1 MRKGITAVALLAMAC
16 LGGVKLVEDP
26 PLQKNVNGNITG
38 VITPGSKV
46 AEIFAVH
53 RSSVKKYKPDSFDK
67 TTGKFEFKGL
77 PGDATYD
84 ICLKTT
90 DGRDIEGIDLN
101 YVDAKMLRLAELRR
115 KDLGL
120 PEPRTVDFDI
130 EDAKSILQFMC
141 DLIDGKHDF
150 MEQQRVLYVHGH
162 GRRATML
169 VELMRTRDYHSQK
182 GGELIWRVE
191 LWYFE
196 NQFGGWDK
204 APNQEIVL
212 RRERAKYDKWA
223 QISLEYYPELSAYI
237 NPTGFCKTLEFR
249 IPDKV
254 DASRGRPAGTKP
266 ELKTQT
272 HVLGLAKGEE
282 LLTAPTIP
290 AGAASKPAR
299 E

>member
-1 MRKGITAVALLAMAC
+1 MRVSILATALLAAAC
-16 LGGVKLVEDP
+16 LGGIKLADDP
-26 PLQKNVNGNITG
+26 PLQQTMAGDITG
-38 VITPGSKV
+38 VISPAGKV
-46 AEIFAVH
+46 AEISAVH
-53 RSSVKKYKPDSFDK
+53 RSSVKKFKADSFDK
-67 TTGKFEFKGL
+67 TTGKFTFKGL
-77 PGDATYD
+77 PGDASYD
-84 ICLKTT
+84 ICIKTT
-90 DGRDIEGIDLN
+90 DGREIEGIDLN

-120 PEPRTVDFDI
+120 PENRTVDFDT

-162 GRRATML
+162 GRRATVL
-169 VELMRTRDYHSQK
+169 VELMRTRDYYSQK

-212 RRERAKYDKWA
+212 RRERTKMDKWA
-223 QISLEYYPELSAYI
+223 QISLEYYPGLSAYI
-237 NPTGFCKTLEFR
+237 NPTGFCKAIEFK

-254 DASRGRPAGTKP
+254 DASRGRPANTKP
-266 ELKTQT
+266 EIKTQT

-282 LLTAPTIP
+282 LLTSPTVP
-290 AGAASKPAR
+290 AGATSKPAG